1 MQSISNDRSLILF
14 QTIDIFRLDNTKIL
28 KYIFFGNYKFR
39 TIVLVFRSTG
49 LIQLNGKIGVKLIDL
64 FTPMTH
70 FIPPE
75 NDVFRGYRKGTMA

>member
-39 TIVLVFRSTG
+39 TIVLVFRSTDWF
-49 LIQLNGKIGVKLIDL
+49 N
-64 FTPMTH
+64 
-70 FIPPE
+70 
-75 NDVFRGYRKGTMA
+75 